1 MMRGGMGVEQ
11 GLCYLG
17 REGERIGDGSMLSRG
32 SRDRVEGGKELG
44 DEVKARE
51 KKKVLVRCI
60 LGGIG

>member
-1 MMRGGMGVEQ
+1 
-11 GLCYLG
+11 
-17 REGERIGDGSMLSRG
+17 MLSRG

-60 LGGIG
+60 LGGIR